1 VTLHPLQMRW
11 YAEDLVRLRR
21 SDELRRYAA
30 PQRSGHIDA
39 NPHQIEA
46 VIFALSRLGEGGCIL
61 ADEVGLG
68 KTIEAGLVI
77 AQLRAEGARRILLIV
92 PKPLLGQWRQELFTL
107 FGIEAREGRPDMAS
121 FEGDGVFLA
130 GREAAG
136 GERGRA
142 VLLAS
147 DPFDLIVID
156 EAHEIFSGLHRR
168 FDAAGNLRDESPS
181 ARMAGRIFDLISAC
195 RTPVLLLTATP
206 IQNNLSELWALVRF
220 VDPTGTL
227 LGDLRTFRDTFCD
240 RDERDMTEGQSHE
253 LRRRTQVVLKRTLR
267 RQAQEFLSRPFVDRQ
282 ARLYEYPMSAEERL
296 LYEDVTHYLLE
307 PNLAAFQG
315 NHRRLLL
322 IGFHRLMASSTA
334 ALAASLDK
342 VAGRLRRLLEG
353 MPEAEAAGSDFVAD
367 LEDEDLVEQ
376 VDEPGRD
383 SPREPDS
390 IPAAVAPEKMRGELA
405 RVEDFILRANA
416 LRDDGKSRALLKAV
430 RLIFDRGRRG
440 LGSGK
445 VVIFT
450 ESLVTQDYLRR
461 LLVGSGL
468 VHDEELTLFRGDN
481 VSPRASQALERWW
494 DEVGSKLPAHS
505 RPTRDVAVRLGLVHE
520 FKTRSRVL
528 VSTEAGA
535 KGLNLQFCETVVNY
549 DLPWNPQRI
558 EQRIGR
564 CHRYGQERDVTV
576 INFLARDNQA
586 ARLTFDILSRKLDLF
601 GTVLDASDVVLHR
614 PGEPAPEVLAGT
626 FGVELEASL
635 NRIWERARTIAEVEA
650 ELRRLRDSVGEK
662 RERFEDE
669 RNKTARLIESAFD
682 EEVRGVFA
690 KRRDELPAA
699 LAEFD
704 ADLERLV
711 TSYLAAIGA
720 GWERLG
726 GESGTFLRVE
736 PCAALPEGLREGLTV
751 AVGASRGTDE
761 SLHLSHPLVLSA
773 IAAARTPRDRTQAV
787 AIRLGPEMPAELVAR
802 RSRRGR
808 FALLRVRYEGL
819 EPVERLIPV
828 ALFEGDET
836 ALAPHL
842 SEALLLSEIRDLPG
856 PPSRVA
862 PDETFEDIVAEA
874 LFADRQAATSGEA
887 GRFDRGLEQVE
898 RYVEDRVLLRRR
910 ERGDLERRS
919 EQARARRDAALSLDV
934 REEAEV
940 LLGRLAV
947 EIEALEAEID
957 RLERRDDDTYR
968 RCRERLLARRYSTAT
983 VERLFEM
990 EMLLE

>member
-1 VTLHPLQMRW
+1 MRW

-77 AQLRAEGARRILLIV
+77 GQLRAEGARRILLIL

-107 FGIEAREGRPDMAS
+107 FGIEAREGRPDPTS
-121 FEGDGVFLA
+121 LEGGGVFLI

-136 GERGRA
+136 SERGYEA
-142 VLLAS
+142 LLAS
-147 DPFDLIVID
+147 EVFDLIVID
-156 EAHEIFSGLHRR
+156 EAHEVFAGLHRR
-168 FDAAGNLRDESPS
+168 FDAAGILRDDSPS
-181 ARMAGRIFDLISAC
+181 ARTAGRIFDLISAS

-206 IQNNLSELWALVRF
+206 IQNNLLELWALVRF

-240 RDERDMTEGQSHE
+240 RDERDMAEGQSHE

-296 LYEDVTHYLLE
+296 LYEDVTRYLLE
-307 PNLAAFQG
+307 PNLAAFPS

-334 ALAASLDK
+334 ALAASLEN

-353 MPEAEAAGSDFVAD
+353 VPAAEAGGTDFVAD

-376 VDEPGRD
+376 VDEPAAG
-383 SPREPDS
+383 SAGG
-390 IPAAVAPEKMRGELA
+390 PASTPVAVAPEHARAELA
-405 RVEDFILRANA
+405 RVEDFIRRANA
-416 LRDDGKSRALLKAV
+416 LRDDGKSRALLKAI

-440 LGSGK
+440 DGSGK

-450 ESLVTQDYLRR
+450 ESLVTQDYLRA

-468 VHDEELTLFRGDN
+468 VNDEELTLFRGDN
-481 VSPRASQALERWW
+481 ATRRASQALERWW
-494 DEVGSKLPAHS
+494 DEVGSRLPAHS
-505 RPTRDVAVRLGLVHE
+505 RPTRDVAVRLALVHE
-520 FKTRSRVL
+520 FKTRSKVL

-614 PGEPAPEVLAGT
+614 PGEPTPEVLTGT

-650 ELRRLRDSVGEK
+650 ELRHLRDSVGEK

-704 ADLERLV
+704 ADMERLV
-711 TSYLAAIGA
+711 TSYLEAIGA
-720 GWERLG
+720 AWETVDSETGR
-726 GESGTFLRVE
+726 SLRIG
-736 PCAALPEGLREGLTV
+736 PSAALPEGLREGLTV

-761 SLHLSHPLVLSA
+761 SLHLSHPLVVSA
-773 IAAARTPRDRTQAV
+773 IAAAREPQDGARAV
-787 AIRLGPEMPAELVAR
+787 AIRLAADAPAELLAR
-802 RSRRGR
+802 KKRRGR
-808 FALLRVRYEGL
+808 FALLLVRYEGL

-828 ALFEGDET
+828 ALFDGDET
-836 ALAPHL
+836 AVDPHVG
-842 SEALLLSEIRDLPG
+842 ATLLLSEISDLPD
-856 PPSRVA
+856 PLNSLV
-862 PDETFEDIVAEA
+862 PDDVFEDVIEEA
-874 LFADRQAATSGEA
+874 LFADRKAATSGEA
-887 GRFDRGLEQVE
+887 ARFDRGLEQLE
-898 RYVEDRVLLRRR
+898 RFVEDRLLLRRR
-910 ERGDLERRS
+910 DRSELERRI
-919 EQARARRDAALSLDV
+919 EEARARRDAALSLDA
-934 REEAEV
+934 RQEAED
-940 LLGRLAV
+940 LLRKLGV
-947 EIEALEAEID
+947 ETEAIEAEID

-968 RCRERLLARRYSTAT
+968 RCRERLLARRYSTSK
-983 VERLFEM
+983 VQRLFEM
-990 EMLLE
+990 EMIIE

>member
-1 VTLHPLQMRW
+1 MTLHPLQMRW

-92 PKPLLGQWRQELFTL
+92 PKPLLGQWRQELYTL
-107 FGIEAREGRPDMAS
+107 FGIDAREGRPDTAA

-136 GERGRA
+136 GERGQA
-142 VLLAS
+142 ALLAS

-156 EAHEIFSGLHRR
+156 EAHESFAGLHRR

-181 ARMAGRIFDLISAC
+181 ARTAGRIFDLISAS

-240 RDERDMTEGQSHE
+240 RDERDMAEGQSHE

-282 ARLYEYPMSAEERL
+282 ARLYEYPMSADERL
-296 LYEDVTHYLLE
+296 LYEDVTRYLLE

-334 ALAASLDK
+334 ALAASLEK
-342 VAGRLRRLLEG
+342 VAGRLRRLLKG
-353 MPEAEAAGSDFVAD
+353 MPEAEAAGADFVAD
-367 LEDEDLVEQ
+367 LEDEELVEQ
-376 VDEPGRD
+376 VDEPAAG
-383 SPREPDS
+383 ST
-390 IPAAVAPEKMRGELA
+390 PAAVAPENARGELA
-405 RVEDFILRANA
+405 RVEDFIRRANA

-440 LGSGK
+440 EGSGK

-450 ESLVTQDYLRR
+450 ESLVTQEYLRS
-461 LLVGSGL
+461 LLIGSGL
-468 VHDEELTLFRGDN
+468 VQDEEVTLFRGDN
-481 VSPRASQALERWW
+481 ATPRARQALDRWW
-494 DEVGSKLPAHS
+494 DEVGSELSTHS
-505 RPTRDVAVRLGLVHE
+505 RPSRDVAVRLALVHE
-520 FKTRSRVL
+520 FKTRSKVL

-576 INFLARDNQA
+576 INFLARDNEA

-614 PGEPAPEVLAGT
+614 AGEPTPEVLAGT

-635 NRIWERARTIAEVEA
+635 NRIWERARTIDEVEA
-650 ELRRLRDSVGEK
+650 ELRQLRDSVGEK

-704 ADLERLV
+704 ADMERLV

-720 GWERLG
+720 GWERVV

-736 PCAALPEGLREGLTV
+736 PCAALPEGLREGLAV
-751 AVGASRGTDE
+751 AVGSSGGTDE

-773 IAAARTPRDRTQAV
+773 IAAARTPRDGKRAV
-787 AIRLGPEMPAELVAR
+787 TIRLGPEAPAELVAR

-842 SEALLLSEIRDLPG
+842 GEALLLSEISDLPEG
-856 PPSRVA
+856 LVGVA
-862 PDETFEDIVAEA
+862 PDEVFEDIVEEA

-898 RYVEDRVLLRRR
+898 RYIEDRLLLRRR
-910 ERGDLERRS
+910 DRGDLERRS
-919 EQARARRDAALSLDV
+919 EEARARRDAALSLDA
-934 REEAEV
+934 REEAEG

-947 EIEALEAEID
+947 EIEAIEAEID

-983 VERLFEM
+983 VERLFEL